1 MESASY
7 ASTTYWTI
15 GVNVTFWIAFLVLLK
30 TGKAS
35 GMLKVIFGLLSIGW
49 IAFIH
54 YIGVNQAVIPASIP
68 NWAYYTLTLSLA
80 ALVLAVMYFSPIKK
94 VFNNVS
100 QVNMQIVQG
109 LRVFVASGFLM
120 EGVLGVVPGWFSI
133 MDGFFHV
140 TSGFLALVA
149 AIAILKSAKTKNSLL
164 WLANIVGL
172 LDIVVIVT
180 SISFVV
186 WQYLG
191 PFHNMNYVVFY
202 TGVIL
207 LWLHLISILKLLNS
221 KSDR

>member
-1 MESASY
+1 METPLY
-7 ASTTYWTI
+7 VITTYWTI
-15 GVNVTFWIAFLVLLK
+15 GVNVAFLTAFLILLN

-35 GMLKVIFGLLSIGW
+35 GAVKTVFGLLSVGW

-54 YIGVNQAVIPASIP
+54 YIGINKTILPADISST
-68 NWAYYTLTLSLA
+68 AYYILTLSLA

-94 VFNNVS
+94 AFDNVS
-100 QVNMQIVQG
+100 QVNMQLVQG
-109 LRVFVASGFLM
+109 LRVFVASGFFM
-120 EGVLGVVPGWFSI
+120 EGVLGVIPGWFSI

-149 AIAILKSAKTKNSLL
+149 AIAILKNSSAKNNWL

-172 LDIVVIVT
+172 TDIVVIVT

-186 WQYLG
+186 WQPIG

-202 TGVIL
+202 TGVVL
-207 LWLHLISILKLLNS
+207 LWLHLTSILKLLGA
-221 KSDR
+221 KK